1 VILDIVR
8 QVASRGGR
16 TAQIEAAMFLV
27 LHAFRGQSRYAT
39 ECPAAAH
46 SIRVGLRL
54 EAFTDPAETV
64 LIGLLHDVLEDT
76 SVGADFIREVFGD
89 EVLRGVE
96 ACSHDEE
103 LYKRDVMAGNLLL
116 LTKARAF
123 GPPAIKAKMSDI
135 NDNLVTYFAVPESW
149 RAELLWCGREWLRL
163 GREVLGEDAPHCKGL
178 ANIISKIENRMNAVA
193 VVQNF

>member
-1 VILDIVR
+1 VILDTVR

-27 LHAFRGQSRYAT
+27 VHAFRDQSRYAT

-54 EAFTDPAETV
+54 EYFKDPAETV

-76 SVGADFIREVFGD
+76 SVSADFIREVFGD

-103 LYKRDVMAGNLLL
+103 LYKRDNMAGNLLL
-116 LTKARAF
+116 LKKARDF

-135 NDNLVTYFAVPESW
+135 NDNLVTYFDVPESW
-149 RAELLWCGREWLRL
+149 RAESLWCGREWLRL
-163 GREVLGEDAPHCKGL
+163 GREVLGEDDPHCKSL
-178 ANIISKIENRMNAVA
+178 AALISEIDAKS
-193 VVQNF
+193 